1 MISREEIQNKINDGT
16 FFEYLLSKVKI
27 DKMVVKD
34 VESSNE
40 RQAIRIKFP
49 KWYDLYIEDSS
60 REYIEEKVKMVV
72 NEMYNN

>member
-1 MISREEIQNKINDGT
+1 MISREEIQSKINDGT

-40 RQAIRIKFP
+40 RQAIRIIFP
-49 KWYDLYIEDSS
+49 KWYNLYMEDSS
-60 REYIEEKVKMVV
+60 REYIEEKVKMAV
-72 NEMYNN
+72 NEMYKN